1 MQQWSLIFCVI
12 VALSLVLKL
21 YLNYRQSSAI
31 KKHIDQV
38 PDTFKNTVSLAEHQ
52 KAGKYNLTKLKLGQ
66 FEEIFSAAV
75 LLLFTLGGGIQL
87 INDGLHGLNY
97 LTQYP
102 LTTGVAV
109 ILVFNLL
116 NSILTLPFNI
126 YSTFVIEQQFG
137 FNNTTVK
144 LFIIDIIKGLVLAA
158 IIGIPLIYAVL
169 WLMNMMGGM
178 WWIWV
183 WLLLVGFNLVI
194 MVIYPILIAPLFNKF
209 TPLQDQVL
217 QDKINQL
224 LERCGF
230 KSRGVFVMDGS
241 KRSSHGNAYFTG
253 IGRAKRIVFF
263 DTLIKQLNH
272 DETEAVL
279 AHELGHFK
287 KKHII
292 KQMLLSFGLTLAVL
306 YVLSLLINQP
316 LFYTSLGV
324 HTVATYNGLILFMLL
339 VGVISLPFA
348 PLFSY
353 LSRKNE
359 FEADSFA
366 VAQADKNNLISGLV
380 KLYKDNASTL
390 TPDHVYATFYYSHP
404 PASVRIA
411 HLEQK
416 CSI

>member
-66 FEEIFSAAV
+66 FEEIFSAAI

-306 YVLSLLINQP
+306 YVLSLLINHP

-339 VGVISLPFA
+339 EIGRA
-348 PLFSY
+348 
-353 LSRKNE
+353 
-359 FEADSFA
+359 
-366 VAQADKNNLISGLV
+366 
-380 KLYKDNASTL
+380 
-390 TPDHVYATFYYSHP
+390 HV
-404 PASVRIA
+404 
-411 HLEQK
+411 
-416 CSI
+416 